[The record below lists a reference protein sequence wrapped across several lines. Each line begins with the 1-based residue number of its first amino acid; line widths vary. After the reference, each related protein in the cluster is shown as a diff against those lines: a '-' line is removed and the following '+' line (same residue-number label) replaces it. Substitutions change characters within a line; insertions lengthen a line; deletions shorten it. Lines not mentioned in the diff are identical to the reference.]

1 MSSEKT
7 TSSAPMKWTE
17 LHDQLLVRE
26 ILLVQPWTSKKASPE
41 RGEAWLKIATSLNS
55 LQSPVFRV
63 TQRSVRDRFTLL
75 EKKYKK
81 KVREETLASGICC
94 EENEVDLGM
103 DEIVSLFYEADMEH
117 EKNAA
122 EKKKKLEED
131 ANQAAEM
138 RQQSLES
145 FGETRKRSESA
156 AADPTDH
163 TSTKRRRSSG
173 SDMVTYLSEKS
184 EREAELKKKELEIMK
199 LQTVKDNELRE
210 NDMKLRKEAMEAAQ
224 NQNNSM
230 MNQLVELQRIQQQQ
244 FMQLMRQQ
252 QEQSSCMMALLN
264 KLTSQK

>member
-1 MSSEKT
+1 
-7 TSSAPMKWTE
+7 MKWTE
-17 LHDQLLVRE
+17 LHDQMLVRE
-26 ILLVQPWTSKKASPE
+26 ILLIQPWTSKKASPE

-55 LQSPVFRV
+55 LQTPTFRV
-63 TQRSVRDRFTLL
+63 TQRSVRDRYALL

-81 KVREETLASGICC
+81 KVRDETLASGISC

-103 DEIVSLFYEADMEH
+103 DEIVTLFYEADKEH
-117 EKNAA
+117 EKCAA
-122 EKKKKLEED
+122 EKKKKLEDE

-156 AADPTDH
+156 DSEGTA
-163 TSTKRRRSSG
+163 TKRRRSSG
-173 SDMVTYLSEKS
+173 SDMVSYLSEKS
-184 EREAELKKKELEIMK
+184 EREAELKKKELEIMQ
-199 LQTVKDNELRE
+199 LQTAKEHELRE
-210 NDMKLRKEAMEAAQ
+210 NDMKLRKEEIEAAQ

-230 MNQLVELQRIQQQQ
+230 MNRLVELQMNQQQQ

-252 QEQSSCMMALLN
+252 QEQNSCMMVLLN